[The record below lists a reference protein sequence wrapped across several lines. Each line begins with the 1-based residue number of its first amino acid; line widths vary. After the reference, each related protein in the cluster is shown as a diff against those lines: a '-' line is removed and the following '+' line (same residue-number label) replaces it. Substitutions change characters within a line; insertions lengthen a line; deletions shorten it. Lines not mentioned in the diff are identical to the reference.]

1 MDRRRFLRS
10 TGVASVAAVAGC
22 MTGGPGSREAGDGG
36 GGGSGGQTVDEHPA
50 TAGIESQPLHGE
62 LGGHLVV
69 AFEDPSCPRC
79 GAFHEQTVPKI
90 KSNVVDTGEGAYAF
104 RNYPVVYPWGEKA
117 TQALESTFA
126 RDGDAFWS
134 LLGHYFENQSEFSA
148 DNVLD
153 RTASFLDSETDLDGK
168 AVADDARNEA
178 HGDAVQADL
187 DAADE
192 AGLSGTTP
200 TVLIFRD
207 GQYTTT
213 ASGSVS
219 YDVVAKAL
227 GE

>member
-10 TGVASVAAVAGC
+10 AGVASIAAVTGC
-22 MTGGPGSREAGDGG
+22 VTGGSGSGSGAGG
-36 GGGSGGQTVDEHPA
+36 GGQSVDEHPA
-50 TAGIESQPLHGE
+50 AAGIESQPLHGE
-62 LGGHLVV
+62 LGGHLVI

-79 GAFHEQTVPKI
+79 GAFHQQTVPKI
-90 KSNVVDTGEGAYAF
+90 KSNVVDAGKGAYAF

-134 LLGHYFENQSEFSA
+134 LLGRYFDAQSEFSN

-153 RTASFLDSETDLDGK
+153 RTASFLDRNTDLDGK
-168 AVADDARNEA
+168 AVADDAGKET

-192 AGLSGTTP
+192 AGLNGTTP
-200 TVLIFRD
+200 TILVFRD
-207 GQYTTT
+207 GEYATT
-213 ASGSVS
+213 ASGSIS
-219 YDVVAKAL
+219 YDVVEKAL